1 MPRHKSCE
9 EIAKILLKA
18 EKRFW
23 KHLKRLD
30 ENEDPVTK
38 LRKLAK
44 EYRKI
49 MKIKEKLQKNRLIE
63 IQEAFANTR
72 HNAYEE
78 GGESMYD

>member
-1 MPRHKSCE
+1 MPRHQSCE
-9 EIAKILLKA
+9 EIAKNLLKA

-30 ENEDPVTK
+30 ENEDPAAK
-38 LRKLAK
+38 LRDLTK

-49 MKIKEKLQKNRLIE
+49 MRLKEKLDRLIE
-63 IQEAFANTR
+63 IQEAFANTM